1 MEVIRAMSLRVISLT
16 KLACTDPQQF
26 HLVLKDMRNTM
37 RSYISTSKVGT
48 EEKLREALAGD
59 GMETQ
64 EIDRLFLSAR

>member
-1 MEVIRAMSLRVISLT
+1 MEVIWAMSFRVISLT
-16 KLACTDPQQF
+16 KLPRTDPQQF
-26 HLVLKDMRNTM
+26 HLVLKDTRNTI

-64 EIDRLFLSAR
+64 EIDRLFLSTR